1 MVEGLAVFRD
11 RFRGLDD
18 CYVLIGGTACDLW
31 MGERALDFRATKD
44 LDMVLVVEALRPEFF
59 KVFWRFVKD
68 AGYEG
73 FGGGQEPRN
82 FYRFK
87 KPAQA
92 GFPWMIE
99 LFSRRALDL
108 PADVRLSPVPAGEDL
123 SSLSAILLDDDYYR
137 LVLDSRTTIDGIS
150 TVPAGCLIALKA
162 RAWLDL
168 SNRKAAGEVDVAEA
182 DIKKHRNDVF
192 RLLVTLAPADRVQ
205 VPEAA
210 RVHLRQFVAK
220 FPAGATEWPA
230 IRQAVK
236 NLPEPAAILGQLSEV
251 FMLDV
256 G

>member
-59 KVFWRFVKD
+59 QVFWQFVKD

-73 FGGGQEPRN
+73 FGGGQTPRN

-99 LFSRRALDL
+99 LFSRRALEL
-108 PADVRLSPVPAGEDL
+108 PADVHLSPVPAGEDL
-123 SSLSAILLDDDYYR
+123 SSLSAILLDDVYYQ
-137 LVLDSRTTIDGIS
+137 LVLDSRTIIDGIS

-168 SNRKAAGEVDVAEA
+168 SARKAAGQAKVAEA

-192 RLLVTLAPADRVQ
+192 RLLVTLTPADRVQ

-210 RVHLRQFVAK
+210 RDHLRQFAAR
-220 FPAGATEWPA
+220 FPVGAVEWSA
-230 IRQAVK
+230 IRQAV
-236 NLPEPAAILGQLSEV
+236 NDLPEPAAILGQLRAV
-251 FMLDV
+251 FMLGV
-256 G
+256 

>member
-1 MVEGLAVFRD
+1 MVEGLTIFRE
-11 RFRGLDD
+11 RFRGLED

-59 KVFWRFVKD
+59 QVFWQFVKD

-108 PADVRLSPVPAGEDL
+108 PADVHLSPVPAGEDL

-137 LVLDSRTTIDGIS
+137 LVLDSRRLVDGIS
-150 TVPAGCLIALKA
+150 TVPAGCLIPLKA

-168 SNRKAAGEVDVAEA
+168 TARKAAGEANVSES

-205 VPEAA
+205 VSEAVRA
-210 RVHLRQFVAK
+210 HLRQFAAG
-220 FPAGATEWPA
+220 FPADAVEWRA
-230 IRQAVK
+230 IGQAVA
-236 NLPEPAAILGQLSEV
+236 NLPEPPALLAQLRDVFTLG
-251 FMLDV
+251 

>member
-1 MVEGLAVFRD
+1 MVEGLALFRD

-44 LDMVLVVEALRPEFF
+44 LDMVLVAEALRPEFF
-59 KVFWRFVKD
+59 QVFWQFVKD

-73 FGGGQEPRN
+73 FGGNQTPRN

-99 LFSRRALDL
+99 LFTRRALVL
-108 PADVRLSPVPAGEDL
+108 PADVHLSPVPAGEDL
-123 SSLSAILLDDDYYR
+123 SSLSAILLDEDYYR
-137 LVLDSRTTIDGIS
+137 LVLGSRRVVDGIS
-150 TVPAGCLIALKA
+150 TVPAGCLIPLKA

-168 SNRKAAGEVDVAEA
+168 AARKAAGDASVGES

-192 RLLVTLAPADRVQ
+192 RLLVTLAPVDRVE
-205 VPEAA
+205 VPEAV
-210 RVHLRQFVAK
+210 RTHLRQFASR
-220 FPAGATEWPA
+220 FPADAVEWSA
-230 IRQAVK
+230 IRQTVA
-236 NLPEPAAILGQLSEV
+236 NLPEPPALLALFRGVFSLGA
-251 FMLDV
+251 
-256 G
+256 

>member
-59 KVFWRFVKD
+59 QVFWQFVKD

-73 FGGGQEPRN
+73 FGSGQTPRN

-92 GFPWMIE
+92 DFPWMIE

-108 PADVRLSPVPAGEDL
+108 PADVHLSPVPAGEDL

-137 LVLDSRTTIDGIS
+137 LVLNSRRIVDGIS
-150 TVPAGCLIALKA
+150 TVPASCLIPLKA

-168 SNRKAAGEVDVAEA
+168 TARKTAGEANVNDS

-192 RLLVTLAPADRVQ
+192 RLLVTLAPADRFQ
-205 VPEAA
+205 VSEAV
-210 RVHLRQFVAK
+210 RTHLRQFAAS
-220 FPAGATEWPA
+220 FPADAAEWRA
-230 IRQAVK
+230 IGQAAA
-236 NLPEPAAILGQLSEV
+236 NLPEPPALLTQLRDVFSLGA
-251 FMLDV
+251 
-256 G
+256 

>member
-1 MVEGLAVFRD
+1 MVEGLTIFRD

-59 KVFWRFVKD
+59 QVFWQFVKD

-92 GFPWMIE
+92 GVPWMIE

-108 PADVRLSPVPAGEDL
+108 PADVHLSPVPAGEGAECGME
-123 SSLSAILLDDDYYR
+123 SGHGEAEGGGARQILWNPY
-137 LVLDSRTTIDGIS
+137 G
-150 TVPAGCLIALKA
+150 VPMEQHA
-162 RAWLDL
+162 
-168 SNRKAAGEVDVAEA
+168 SNTPAAG
-182 DIKKHRNDVF
+182 
-192 RLLVTLAPADRVQ
+192 
-205 VPEAA
+205 
-210 RVHLRQFVAK
+210 
-220 FPAGATEWPA
+220 
-230 IRQAVK
+230 
-236 NLPEPAAILGQLSEV
+236 
-251 FMLDV
+251 
-256 G
+256 